1 MVRLDLL
8 VLLSP
13 KARLVKC
20 YRSDLGDITL
30 VESFGSGI
38 YMFLD
43 STATKELAFLNFVT
57 SKILR
62 IYLNKVILYQQ
73 RQRRYVVPV
82 PVGLGE
88 LHFAQR

>member
-38 YMFLD
+38 SVFLD
-43 STATKELAFLNFVT
+43 STATKELTFLNLVIIKDIEDLLKRRHFLSSETKQVCGAGAST
-57 SKILR
+57 SR
-62 IYLNKVILYQQ
+62 F
-73 RQRRYVVPV
+73 R
-82 PVGLGE
+82 
-88 LHFAQR
+88 